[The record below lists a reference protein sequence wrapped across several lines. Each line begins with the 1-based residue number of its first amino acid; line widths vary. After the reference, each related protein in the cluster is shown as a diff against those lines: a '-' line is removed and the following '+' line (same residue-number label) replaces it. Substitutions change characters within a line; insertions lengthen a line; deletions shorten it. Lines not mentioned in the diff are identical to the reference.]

1 MRAIENRLA
10 KIERAK
16 AVEEESVR
24 LGALKDWA
32 AAGGPFSFVYGTTR
46 EEYESR
52 VSLLRDAGA
61 ISPIDKVARMPSLP
75 DTGKTFMRAL
85 FWKDFTDKERD
96 QLRAAIRGRR
106 DQVSKEGTHARHDH

>member
-16 AVEEESVR
+16 AVEAESAR
-24 LGALKDWA
+24 RGALKEWV
-32 AAGGPFSFVYGTTR
+32 AAGGPFSFVYGTTA

-52 VSLLRDAGA
+52 VALLRDAGA
-61 ISPIDKVARMPSLP
+61 ISPMDKVFRMASLP
-75 DTGKTFMRAL
+75 ATGKTFMRAL

-96 QLRAAIRGRR
+96 QLRAAIRSRR
-106 DQVSKEGTHARHDH
+106 GQLAGEAAHARHDH